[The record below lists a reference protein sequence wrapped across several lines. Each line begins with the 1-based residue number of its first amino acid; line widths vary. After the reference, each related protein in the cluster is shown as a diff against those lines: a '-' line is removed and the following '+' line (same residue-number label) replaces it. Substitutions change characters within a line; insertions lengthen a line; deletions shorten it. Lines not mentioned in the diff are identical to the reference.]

1 MKLEIITPEKK
12 LFSGDVT
19 SVMLPGTNGLFT
31 VWNNHAPII
40 SSLIRGKL
48 SFMVDNAETV
58 YTIEGGFVEI
68 NKNVVTVCVELS

>member
-68 NKNVVTVCVELS
+68 NKNVVTVCVELN

>member
-19 SVMLPGTNGLFT
+19 SVMLPGTNGFFT